1 MCSGGP
7 CSNPATEYLCGSNN
21 LSVWMQTSCLYLN
34 STEGKRMCLSREKL
48 DWGSSKGYEMQ
59 GGYKG
64 EKKTLEAWRGE
75 VKASVCW
82 ILSRKIGIALSYHW
96 NRCSWNKME
105 RDWVIGNTV
114 LLNRNSNILSSFS
127 LFFFLYFFTLTVPMD
142 QAKPAVCHQLIWNVQ
157 GIKVDYFCVPFNF
170 CLL

>member
-48 DWGSSKGYEMQ
+48 DWGSSKGYKMQ

-64 EKKTLEAWRGE
+64 EKQTLEAWRGE

-114 LLNRNSNILSSFS
+114 LLNGNSNILSSFS
-127 LFFFLYFFTLTVPMD
+127 LFFSFFFYPHSTNGPGQASSVPPADLERPRDKSWLFL
-142 QAKPAVCHQLIWNVQ
+142 CSI
-157 GIKVDYFCVPFNF
+157 
-170 CLL
+170 